1 MLPKTLMCHKAEP
14 LQFLFIVIII
24 AIIFIISLLQ
34 GLTATIKHQGLE
46 LREKDEKKME
56 SI

>member
-1 MLPKTLMCHKAEP
+1 MCHKAEP
-14 LQFLFIVIII
+14 LQFLFVVIII